1 MNINKKDK
9 DRITSSPPSGDLGG
23 KRILSAP
30 FTDETI
36 RSLKSGDMVY
46 ISGTVYTARDAA
58 HKRLYEMI
66 QCSEPMPFDFKGQA
80 VYYAGPAPAKP
91 GKPIGSV
98 GPTTGGRMD
107 AYSPT
112 LIAEGLKVMIGKG
125 TRSAEVIDALKTH
138 TGVYFAA
145 IGGAAALM
153 ANCVLSAEV
162 IAFDELGTE
171 AIRKLEVKELPVV
184 VAVDCQGND
193 VYESGRD
200 MYKLQPIVS

>member
-1 MNINKKDK
+1 
-9 DRITSSPPSGDLGG
+9 
-23 KRILSAP
+23 
-30 FTDETI
+30 
-36 RSLKSGDMVY
+36 MVY

-58 HKRLYEMI
+58 HKRLAEMLE
-66 QCSEPMPFDFKGQA
+66 CGEAMPFDFNGQA

-98 GPTTGGRMD
+98 GPTTGERMD

-125 TRSAEVIDALKTH
+125 TRSREVIDAMKTH

-153 ANCVLSAEV
+153 AKCVLSAEV

-184 VAVDCQGND
+184 VAIDCFGND
-193 VYESGRD
+193 IYERGRREFEA
-200 MYKLQPIVS
+200 K